1 MMHHADTSLTAPVP
15 AIHQMVTIPAS
26 PYPELVKWG
35 RGSGSRDRD
44 VKTDPLYHIHRKAI
58 YQKAMQVGAQAGLAW
73 EDRVI
78 WARLQGEGHYLDH
91 VWNFSRWI
99 FTVPYSSKQVWVM
112 PPILEQAHEAIHLH
126 NPDFLTIS
134 HRLYRIHAPARLLTS
149 TPRWQSYL
157 MPSLPSYPKE
167 RNIPA
172 LLLPHTATQRATW
185 VSGLQKGWRD
195 GVRLAKNNFTDAVYT
210 MRRTFL
216 GILLYDRLHAKNR
229 IGSPYFAISNLGT
242 VHHGADLRENDRILR
257 ITKPASW
264 HISGLRQV
272 HHYTLIWNP
281 GLPIQKIQKAGKL

>member
-1 MMHHADTSLTAPVP
+1 
-15 AIHQMVTIPAS
+15 
-26 PYPELVKWG
+26 
-35 RGSGSRDRD
+35 
-44 VKTDPLYHIHRKAI
+44 
-58 YQKAMQVGAQAGLAW
+58 
-73 EDRVI
+73 
-78 WARLQGEGHYLDH
+78 
-91 VWNFSRWI
+91 
-99 FTVPYSSKQVWVM
+99 
-112 PPILEQAHEAIHLH
+112 
-126 NPDFLTIS
+126 
-134 HRLYRIHAPARLLTS
+134 
-149 TPRWQSYL
+149 
-157 MPSLPSYPKE
+157 
-167 RNIPA
+167 
-172 LLLPHTATQRATW
+172 LPHTAAQRATW

-195 GVRLAKNNFTDAVYT
+195 GERLAKNNFTDAVYT